1 MIIIDVLGTPA
12 PKGSQRAFVNKRTGR
27 AILSSFGS
35 GVGEKRLRSWD
46 ADVRTAA
53 LEAHGS
59 RKHVASA
66 PMFVGKALAVA
77 LIFRMAR
84 PNGHRNPK
92 SGELRK
98 SAPVRPSVKPDVDKL
113 ARATLDALTGI
124 VFDDDSRIVELALH
138 KTYAEPGREGARI
151 VVKEWTP

>member
-1 MIIIDVLGTPA
+1 MIVFDVLGTPA

-35 GVGEKRLRSWD
+35 GKGEKRLRSWD
-46 ADVRTAA
+46 ADVRAQ
-53 LEAHGS
+53 AHLSTGNTI
-59 RKHVASA
+59 ASG
-66 PMFVGKALAVA
+66 PIFVKRCLAVA
-77 LIFRMAR
+77 IVFRLAR
-84 PNGHRNPK
+84 PSGHWSK
-92 SGELRK
+92 KGGLLL
-98 SAPVRPSVKPDVDKL
+98 SAPKRPSVKPDVDKL

-151 VVKEWTP
+151 VVREWNANG